1 MKDKTLNAVVS
12 SKLGYARAKETEAIY
27 RRLHLKLFML
37 SIKEARL
44 RFRLL
49 ATHFGKAIL
58 EGFRY
63 LIQSATHTNPKVFRT
78 PNE

>member
-12 SKLGYARAKETEAIY
+12 SKLVHARAKETEAIY

-37 SIKEARL
+37 SIKEVRL
-44 RFRLL
+44 SFRFL
-49 ATHFGKAIL
+49 ATPFGKAIL

-63 LIQSATHTNPKVFRT
+63 FIQSADLA
-78 PNE
+78 